1 MQEAAR
7 VCCLGPWRRVGPRL
21 REVEVDEVLA
31 STFVPL
37 LKRPFVTVIDRYIVL
52 WPWLA
57 VSPLLSIFPYVVVF
71 INAVRE
77 PYGCSAS
84 FLLV

>member
-31 STFVPL
+31 ST
-37 LKRPFVTVIDRYIVL
+37 FVTVIDRYIVL